1 MKISSNV
8 KNKYL
13 AMVICL
19 VFVITAAVADT
30 EQVGGKKV
38 YFIPVHGE
46 INRSLTIFLRRSI
59 EKAENEGAGYI
70 VFDIDTFGGRV
81 DSALQITTLIGSAD
95 FAKTVAYVTISPE
108 STGVSWSAGAL
119 ISFSCSSIYMAPGT
133 SMGAAA
139 PVTVGAEGSQ
149 AASEKVVSAVR
160 AQMAALAEKNGYS
173 KDIAK
178 AMVDQDIELREIF
191 VGGELRAA
199 AAVEISDIERDAKKQ
214 GLTVETGKIISA
226 SGKLLTLTALEM
238 EKYGVSSGTVSNR
251 EDLLEILNI
260 PPGNV
265 IVLEESATDRIAG
278 ILTGS
283 AVTGILIM
291 IGLVALFIEITSPGF
306 GIPGT
311 VAIVCFAVVFSS
323 YALLGTVG
331 SLELILFVLG
341 IVLLILEIFVIPG
354 FGAAG
359 ISGIVLIVA
368 SLVLSMQ
375 GFVIPS
381 FEWQKNIFQRN
392 LLVVG
397 AGVISSIVAFSVLAY
412 SLPKLRLFSHL
423 TLETSQTADT
433 GYTVQSP
440 SESSRLLGKTGAAVT
455 TLRPSGKA
463 EFDDELMYVETEG
476 EFVEAGVKVEII
488 EVSGNRIVVRKC

>member
-8 KNKYL
+8 KNKHL

-160 AQMAALAEKNGYS
+160 
-173 KDIAK
+173 
-178 AMVDQDIELREIF
+178 
-191 VGGELRAA
+191 
-199 AAVEISDIERDAKKQ
+199 
-214 GLTVETGKIISA
+214 
-226 SGKLLTLTALEM
+226 
-238 EKYGVSSGTVSNR
+238 
-251 EDLLEILNI
+251 
-260 PPGNV
+260 
-265 IVLEESATDRIAG
+265 
-278 ILTGS
+278 
-283 AVTGILIM
+283 
-291 IGLVALFIEITSPGF
+291 
-306 GIPGT
+306 
-311 VAIVCFAVVFSS
+311 
-323 YALLGTVG
+323 
-331 SLELILFVLG
+331 
-341 IVLLILEIFVIPG
+341 
-354 FGAAG
+354 
-359 ISGIVLIVA
+359 
-368 SLVLSMQ
+368 
-375 GFVIPS
+375 
-381 FEWQKNIFQRN
+381 
-392 LLVVG
+392 
-397 AGVISSIVAFSVLAY
+397 
-412 SLPKLRLFSHL
+412 
-423 TLETSQTADT
+423 
-433 GYTVQSP
+433 
-440 SESSRLLGKTGAAVT
+440 
-455 TLRPSGKA
+455 
-463 EFDDELMYVETEG
+463 
-476 EFVEAGVKVEII
+476 
-488 EVSGNRIVVRKC
+488 